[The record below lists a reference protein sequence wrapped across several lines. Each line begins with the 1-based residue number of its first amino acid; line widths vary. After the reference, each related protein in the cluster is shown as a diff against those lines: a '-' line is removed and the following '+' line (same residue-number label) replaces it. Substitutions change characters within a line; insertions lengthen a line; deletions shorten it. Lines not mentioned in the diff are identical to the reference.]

1 MFQRSISRTNFIL
14 LSILIG
20 VSLNAFGQKN
30 KKQLELER
38 IENVKKITEAE
49 KILGQTKSK
58 KMATLGQFKALEN
71 QISSRQQLLR
81 NLDEEVDLITTEIME
96 LESIVRDINLYLK
109 SMRVEYA
116 AMIYKSYKLK
126 KGYSFLSLLFSSD
139 SFTQFFMRL
148 KYMEQYAEARKRQ
161 SNQISETRKELV
173 VQQML
178 QEQRKSELKL
188 IIMDKKAENNQLI
201 NLKKEKGTLIA
212 KLTKNEKSLREEMF
226 ARKQSIKKLDNLIA
240 SLIKIELE
248 AEKKISSGKKELA
261 MELTGK
267 FEDQIRKLPWP
278 VNTGFISLKFGLQRD
293 LILKNVSI
301 NNTGIDIQTQRDEDV
316 GVVFDGEVRVKAFVP
331 GQNNVVIV
339 KHGNYYTVYSKLK
352 SVKVKQG
359 QVLRT
364 GDLIGKVHTNNAGIS
379 QLHFEVWRDKKKLDP
394 ERWLKP

>member
-1 MFQRSISRTNFIL
+1 MFQQSILRTDFIL
-14 LSILIG
+14 RLIFIG
-20 VSLNAFGQKN
+20 LSLNAFGQKN

-49 KILGQTKSK
+49 KILGQTKNEK
-58 KMATLGQFKALEN
+58 TATLGQFKALEN
-71 QISSRQQLLR
+71 QISSRQKLLR
-81 NLDEEVDLITTEIME
+81 NLDEEVDLITNEILE
-96 LESIVRDINLYLK
+96 LESIIGDINLYLK

-126 KGYSFLSLLFSSD
+126 KGYSFISLLFSSD

-148 KYMEQYAEARKRQ
+148 KYMEQYGEARKRQ

-173 VQQML
+173 AQQMV
-178 QEQRKSELKL
+178 QEQTKSELKL
-188 IIMDKKAENNQLI
+188 IIMNKKAENNRLI
-201 NLKKEKGTLIA
+201 NLKKEKGNLIA
-212 KLTKNEKSLREEMF
+212 KLTKNEKSLREEMS

-248 AEKKISSGKKELA
+248 AEKKISSGKKDLD

-267 FEDQIRKLPWP
+267 FENQIRKLPWP

-293 LILKNVSI
+293 LILKNVNI
-301 NNTGIDIQTQRDEDV
+301 DNTGIDIQTQRDEDV

-331 GQNNVVIV
+331 GQNNVVII

>member
-1 MFQRSISRTNFIL
+1 MFHRSISRTNFIL

-261 MELTGK
+261 MELNGK

>member
-1 MFQRSISRTNFIL
+1 MFQQSILRTDFIL

-20 VSLNAFGQKN
+20 LSLNAFGQKN

-49 KILGQTKSK
+49 KILGQTKNK
-58 KMATLGQFKALEN
+58 KTATLGQFKALEN
-71 QISSRQQLLR
+71 QISSRQKLLR
-81 NLDEEVDLITTEIME
+81 NLDEEVDLITTEILE

-126 KGYSFLSLLFSSD
+126 KGYSFISLLFSSD

-148 KYMEQYAEARKRQ
+148 KYMEQYAEARRRQ

-173 VQQML
+173 AQQMV

-188 IIMDKKAENNQLI
+188 IIKDKKAEKNQLI
-201 NLKKEKGTLIA
+201 NLKKEKGNLIA
-212 KLTKNEKSLREEMF
+212 KLTKNEKSLREEMS

-267 FEDQIRKLPWP
+267 FEDQMRKLPWP

-293 LILKNVSI
+293 LILKNVNI
-301 NNTGIDIQTQRDEDV
+301 NNTGIDIQTQKDEDV

-331 GQNNVVIV
+331 GQNNVVII

-352 SVKVKQG
+352 SVKVRQG
-359 QVLRT
+359 QVLST
-364 GDLIGKVHTNNAGIS
+364 GDLIGKVQTNNNGIS
-379 QLHFEVWRDKKKLDP
+379 QLHFEVWQNKKKLDP
-394 ERWLKP
+394 EKWLKP

>member
-188 IIMDKKAENNQLI
+188 IIMDKKAEKNQLI

-278 VNTGFISLKFGLQRD
+278 VNTGFVSLKFGLQRD

-364 GDLIGKVHTNNAGIS
+364 GDLIGKVYTNNAGIS

>member
-1 MFQRSISRTNFIL
+1 MFQQSILRTDFIL

-20 VSLNAFGQKN
+20 LSLNVFGQKN

-49 KILGQTKSK
+49 KILGQTKNK
-58 KMATLGQFKALEN
+58 KTATLGQFKALEN
-71 QISSRQQLLR
+71 QISSRQKLLG
-81 NLDEEVDLITTEIME
+81 NLDEEVDLITTEILE
-96 LESIVRDINLYLK
+96 LESIIGDINLYLK

-126 KGYSFLSLLFSSD
+126 KGYSFISLLFSSD

-161 SNQISETRKELV
+161 SNQISETRKELIT
-173 VQQML
+173 QQMV
-178 QEQRKSELKL
+178 QEQRKSELKS
-188 IIMDKKAENNQLI
+188 IIKDKKAEKNQLI
-201 NLKKEKGTLIA
+201 NLKKEKGNLIA
-212 KLTKNEKSLREEMF
+212 KLTKNEKSLREEMS

-248 AEKKISSGKKELA
+248 AEKKISLGKKELA

-267 FEDQIRKLPWP
+267 FEDQMRKLPWP

-293 LILKNVSI
+293 LILKNVNI

-331 GQNNVVIV
+331 GQNNVVII

-352 SVKVKQG
+352 SVEVRQG

-364 GDLIGKVHTNNAGIS
+364 GDLIGKVQTNNNGIS
-379 QLHFEVWRDKKKLDP
+379 QMHFEVWQNKKKLDP
-394 ERWLKP
+394 EKWLKP